1 MKFKNMLLILG
12 FMMIKSVSQ
21 GGELPN
27 IVVILTDD
35 QGYADISF
43 NPDHPEEVSTPHMD
57 ELARGGLFFS
67 QAYTSGHVCSP
78 TRAGL
83 MLGRYQQRVGVYTA
97 GDGGRGFDPK
107 LPIFPTF
114 LPNEYTSTAIGKW
127 HLGLDEDFPELKWH
141 ALNRG
146 FSECYKFM
154 GRGGHDYFKLQGV
167 KGSDYAPVYRN
178 KKRLTDNEYNG
189 YMTTRLTEE
198 AVDFIDRE
206 KADPFFLYLSY
217 NAVHAPA
224 QAPKEDIERYQ
235 KKFPQISEKR
245 ATLMAMLYHLDLGV
259 GTVVKKLKDENLWQN
274 TLLFFLTDNGGSKAM
289 EANNGSLRGFK
300 GSLHE
305 GGIRTPWIISWP
317 EKFKGGRTINTPVS
331 SIDIL
336 PTVIDATG
344 IKVPEGTQFDGKSIL
359 PLITGQS
366 GSHHTNMFWNSGPP
380 KGEWAVRQGNWKVHG
395 FREKYSLFNLV
406 VDPSE
411 TQDLAAEN
419 PVKARELF
427 DLHKKWLK
435 TMVQSAGTG
444 KASLLPTDEAKDK
457 ENPREIKRKQKRE
470 ERRKMRKQKKTKPPA
485 KTPHV
490 LFIVCDDLNTHVA
503 PSGYRLI
510 QTPALDD
517 LAANSMTF
525 RRAYCQYP
533 VCGPS
538 RASFLSG
545 LYPETT
551 GVLNNTAD
559 IRKSR
564 PDSVSMPEQFKAN
577 GYWTASVGKIFHST
591 RHQQGEVAWHEQIM
605 FQNDE
610 LPLVTEARQT
620 YEAKNGSV
628 DLRANRKKW
637 KAHLQ
642 KLSTQ
647 TRGQTPPG
655 YGPTELRDEQHKD
668 GKNVRQI
675 ISWLDQKKYG
685 EKPFFIACGIQKPH
699 VPFLAPQEYFD
710 QYPLKDLKFPLSP
723 ANDWG
728 DIPAL
733 AMVKRFQSFGF
744 EMGREN
750 DSLRREYTQA
760 YHACISYVDA
770 QLGML
775 FRALHE
781 HNLWENTIV
790 IFTSDHG
797 YHLGEH
803 FMWGKVTLFEE
814 CARVP
819 LIIRVP
825 GMTRNGTNTNALV
838 ELVDFH
844 PTLLELCGLQAKGSF
859 QGKSFVPLLRDP
871 DSPGKKY
878 AYTVVSRGTKLGRSI
893 RTNDWRYA
901 EWGES
906 AMAELYNL
914 KDDPQEYTNLAGKPT
929 FKTQL
934 GKMKQFL
941 AEARKAAGGF
951 NRIVP
956 SGD

>member
-1 MKFKNMLLILG
+1 
-12 FMMIKSVSQ
+12 
-21 GGELPN
+21 
-27 IVVILTDD
+27 
-35 QGYADISF
+35 
-43 NPDHPEEVSTPHMD
+43 
-57 ELARGGLFFS
+57 
-67 QAYTSGHVCSP
+67 
-78 TRAGL
+78 
-83 MLGRYQQRVGVYTA
+83 
-97 GDGGRGFDPK
+97 
-107 LPIFPTF
+107 
-114 LPNEYTSTAIGKW
+114 
-127 HLGLDEDFPELKWH
+127 
-141 ALNRG
+141 
-146 FSECYKFM
+146 
-154 GRGGHDYFKLQGV
+154 
-167 KGSDYAPVYRN
+167 
-178 KKRLTDNEYNG
+178 
-189 YMTTRLTEE
+189 
-198 AVDFIDRE
+198 
-206 KADPFFLYLSY
+206 
-217 NAVHAPA
+217 
-224 QAPKEDIERYQ
+224 
-235 KKFPQISEKR
+235 
-245 ATLMAMLYHLDLGV
+245 
-259 GTVVKKLKDENLWQN
+259 
-274 TLLFFLTDNGGSKAM
+274 
-289 EANNGSLRGFK
+289 
-300 GSLHE
+300 
-305 GGIRTPWIISWP
+305 
-317 EKFKGGRTINTPVS
+317 
-331 SIDIL
+331 
-336 PTVIDATG
+336 
-344 IKVPEGTQFDGKSIL
+344 
-359 PLITGQS
+359 
-366 GSHHTNMFWNSGPP
+366 
-380 KGEWAVRQGNWKVHG
+380 
-395 FREKYSLFNLV
+395 
-406 VDPSE
+406 
-411 TQDLAAEN
+411 
-419 PVKARELF
+419 
-427 DLHKKWLK
+427 
-435 TMVQSAGTG
+435 MVQSAGAG
-444 KASLLPTDEAKDK
+444 KASLLSADETKDK
-457 ENPREIKRKQKRE
+457 QNPRELKREKKRE
-470 ERRKMRKQKKTKPPA
+470 ERRKMRKQKKTESSA
-485 KTPHV
+485 KTPNI
-490 LFIVCDDLNTHVA
+490 LFIVCDDLNTHVT

-525 RRAYCQYP
+525 HRAYCQYP

-564 PDSVSMPEQFKAN
+564 PDSISMPEQFKAN
-577 GYWTASVGKIFHST
+577 GYWTASVGKIFHSV

-610 LPLVTEARQT
+610 LPLVTRARQD

-628 DLRANRKKW
+628 DLRANRKSW

-655 YGPTELRDEQHKD
+655 YGPTGLRDEQHKD

-710 QYPLKDLKFPLSP
+710 KYPLKSLKFSLSP
-723 ANDWG
+723 ANDWE
-728 DIPAL
+728 DIPDL
-733 AMVKRFQSFGF
+733 AMVKRFKSFGF
-744 EMGREN
+744 EMGSEN

-775 FRALHE
+775 FKALRE

-825 GMTRNGTNTNALV
+825 GMTREGTKTNALV

-844 PTLLELCGLQAKGSF
+844 PTLLELCGLQAKSSL
-859 QGKSFVPLLRDP
+859 QGKSLVPILRDP

-906 AMAELYNL
+906 KMAELYNL
-914 KDDPQEYTNLAGKPT
+914 KNDPQEYTNLAGKSA

-934 GKMKQFL
+934 AKMKQVLF
-941 AEARKAAGGF
+941 EAQKVAGGLK
-951 NRIVP
+951 
-956 SGD
+956 